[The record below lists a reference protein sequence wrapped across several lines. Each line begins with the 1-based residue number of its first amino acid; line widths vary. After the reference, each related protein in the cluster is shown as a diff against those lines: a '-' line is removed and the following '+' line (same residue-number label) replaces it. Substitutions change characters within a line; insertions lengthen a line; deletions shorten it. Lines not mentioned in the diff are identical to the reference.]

1 MTRINHTFSQTL
13 SQWLSDRHKKTIGS
27 MLSVFD
33 EKSFAFIF
41 LVLMI
46 FPATPLP
53 TGGITHVF
61 EIIVILLASQIL
73 VGRKYLWLPKKLQ
86 RVELS
91 KSTQR
96 QILPFLLRRI
106 QFIERF
112 ARPRFVQT
120 LQTKWFRLQLGAVVA
135 LLALAAFLAP
145 PFTGLDTL
153 PSLGVV
159 VIATGIILDDLFV
172 VLAGYV
178 VGILG
183 ILLEI
188 LLGAGIITAFFHF
201 I

>member
-1 MTRINHTFSQTL
+1 MTHINHTFSQTL
-13 SQWLSDRHKKTIGS
+13 SRWLSDSRKKTIGS

-41 LVLMI
+41 LVMMI

-61 EIIVILLASQIL
+61 EIIVILLALQIL

-86 RVELS
+86 RLELS

-96 QILPFLLRRI
+96 QVLPFLLRRI
-106 QFIERF
+106 EFIERF
-112 ARPRFVQT
+112 ARPRYVHI
-120 LQTKWFRLQLGAVVA
+120 LQKKWFRLQLGAVVA
-135 LLALAAFLAP
+135 LLTLAAFLAP

-172 VLAGYV
+172 VLAGYA
-178 VGILG
+178 VGVLG

-188 LLGAGIITAFFHF
+188 LLGAGIVTAFFHF

>member
-1 MTRINHTFSQTL
+1 MMRTNHTFSQTL
-13 SQWLSDRHKKTIGS
+13 SEWLSDSRKKTIGS

-86 RVELS
+86 CLELS
-91 KSTQR
+91 KNTQR

-112 ARPRFVQT
+112 ARPRYT
-120 LQTKWFRLQLGAVVA
+120 HILQQKWFRLQLGAVVA

-188 LLGAGIITAFFHF
+188 LLGAGIVTAFFHF